1 MIDKKETGNR
11 IKQIRFSK
19 GDTLE
24 DFGIR
29 IARVLNIP
37 SSKAPSKSN
46 VSKWEAGSSLPNK
59 IRLKAI
65 ADIGE
70 IPVEEL
76 LYGNIEKNSSIDDKL
91 FNTLEKFIARK
102 NGILQEIKLLA
113 PSALS
118 GLTFGLAF
126 KEMSKNAVKDN
137 EALQDRIKELKRF
150 GSNYIKDKFN
160 NYTYEK
166 FIKDF
171 PKSNLQNFEL
181 NKEKENALFEELLE
195 NYWNILDKNFS
206 NYSLIN
212 SKFTNQISDEL
223 NKINRIAVTEDKQE
237 YYTNEVIKPFLDQA
251 AKDFKE
257 YIKDYIDTEE

>member
-46 VSKWEAGSSLPNK
+46 ISKWEAGSSLPNK

-76 LYGNIEKNSSIDDKL
+76 LYGSIEKNSSIDDKL

-113 PSALS
+113 PGALS

-126 KEMSKNAVKDN
+126 KEMSRNAIKDN

-150 GSNYIKDKFN
+150 GSNYIQGKFN
-160 NYTYEK
+160 NYTFEK
-166 FIKDF
+166 FNLDF
-171 PKSNLQNFEL
+171 PNSDSEEFEVYQ
-181 NKEKENALFEELLE
+181 EKENALFEELLE
-195 NYWNILDKNFS
+195 NYWNVLDR
-206 NYSLIN
+206 NYRSYSFIN
-212 SKFTNQISDEL
+212 SRFTNQISEEL
-223 NKINRIAVTEDKQE
+223 NKISRIAVKKDKED
-237 YYTNEVIKPFLDQA
+237 YYFDEIIQPFLDQA

-257 YIKDYIDTEE
+257 YIKDYIDTED

>member
-46 VSKWEAGSSLPNK
+46 ISKWEAGSSLPNK

-113 PSALS
+113 PGALS

-171 PKSNLQNFEL
+171 PKSNLQHFEL
-181 NKEKENALFEELLE
+181 YKEKENALFEELLE
-195 NYWNILDKNFS
+195 NYWKVLDKY
-206 NYSLIN
+206 YSSYLFIN
-212 SKFTNQISDEL
+212 SRLTDQIAEEL
-223 NKINRIAVTEDKQE
+223 TEIIKMAKEENKEE
-237 YYTNEVIKPFLDQA
+237 YYFNEVIQPILDETA
-251 AKDFKE
+251 
-257 YIKDYIDTEE
+257 IKIKKIVTDKKTK